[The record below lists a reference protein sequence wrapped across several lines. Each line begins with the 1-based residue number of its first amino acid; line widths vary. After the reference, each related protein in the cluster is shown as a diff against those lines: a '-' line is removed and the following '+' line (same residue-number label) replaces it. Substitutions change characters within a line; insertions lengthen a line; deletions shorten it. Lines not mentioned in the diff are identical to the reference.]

1 MLFESAHSPCLY
13 RINVHSYRASI
24 VRSFCH
30 RRILMSASFRSL
42 ATKTGRH
49 CNRISVVLSSSFRSC
64 GRTLDT
70 DSEYLP
76 LAVWPQRIMVR
87 RPLEHH
93 VTIVLDEE
101 EDEAAIPD
109 SFRRFIMQSLANGNY
124 KPVAGEPHFGKHCS
138 LNECV
143 TGKGTVNQHLGLG
156 KVENP
161 TS

>member
-1 MLFESAHSPCLY
+1 MLISNQRTFIQGVY
-13 RINVHSYRASI
+13 
-24 VRSFCH
+24 H
-30 RRILMSASFRSL
+30 RRLLLPASFRNL

-49 CNRISVVLSSSFRSC
+49 CNKISVVLSSSFRSC

-70 DSEYLP
+70 DSEYLL

-87 RPLEHH
+87 RRLEHH

-143 TGKGTVNQHLGLG
+143 TGKGTVNQHLGLVTT